1 MASYGRG
8 LIPARAG
15 TTPVPPAPPR
25 YRRHLHATAGLIPA
39 RAGTTQV
46 TAKFVEEHGAHPRSR
61 GDHDTRTTPG
71 KHLRGSSPL
80 ARGPHFGALFPPA
93 EWGLIPARAGTTAK
107 RTWDRKNA
115 RAHPRSRG
123 DHRRRPVRRPACRG
137 SSPLAR
143 GPRVA
148 SLSPRASRGLIP
160 ARAGT
165 TGGRLVRPCRLG
177 AHPRSRGDHCDSG
190 CRCNSEQG
198 SSPLARGTPRH

>member
-1 MASYGRG
+1 M
-8 LIPARAG
+8 
-15 TTPVPPAPPR
+15 
-25 YRRHLHATAGLIPA
+25 
-39 RAGTTQV
+39 

-198 SSPLARGTPRH
+198 SSPLARGPRSSVAIATVNDGLIPARAGTTERPAVGFAGARAHPRSRGDHR